1 MIKFFL
7 KISEKRKHNNVY
19 KLLTRLIY
27 QPLSPIMPI
36 NTMRII
42 SIIVFTFFSITLY
55 GQGTTESVKIFSKSL
70 VNSGGEEPNREL
82 TIYLPPNY
90 DKETTHYPVIYY
102 LPGISMTNDW
112 LMGEIKPLLDNAI
125 LSNDIRPVIFVIP
138 DHYSLYQGSYFS
150 NSTLIGDWITFTK
163 KDVVEYMD
171 ANYRTLKK
179 KESRALTGW
188 SSGGFGALKIGM
200 MSSDVFANVYSLSP
214 GLLIL
219 SDEFAPNSPSY
230 KELEEIEDYK
240 RLQKEWV
247 GIPNVLVAAGRA
259 FAPNPDNPPY
269 FADLPVK
276 FVDGKKKIDDSALK
290 RWNEELPFYMVDEY
304 IKQLRSLNSLKLEW
318 GRNDDFKNVVS
329 SCITFSKKLENL
341 GIDHIAE
348 EYNGTHF
355 NRILEPDG
363 RIAKEM
369 LPFLNDQLEFE

>member
-1 MIKFFL
+1 
-7 KISEKRKHNNVY
+7 
-19 KLLTRLIY
+19 
-27 QPLSPIMPI
+27 
-36 NTMRII
+36 MRII
-42 SIIVFTFFSITLY
+42 TLIMFTIFCQTIY
-55 GQGTTESVKIFSKSL
+55 GQGIVQSVKIYSKSL
-70 VNSGGEEPNREL
+70 VNSGGEDPNRKL

-90 DKETTHYPVIYY
+90 NKETTHYPVIYY

-112 LMGEIKPLLDNAI
+112 LMGKIKPLLDNAI
-125 LSNDIRPVIFVIP
+125 LSNDIQPVMFVIP

-150 NSTLIGDWITFTK
+150 NSSLIGDWITFTK
-163 KDVVEYMD
+163 KEVVEYID

-200 MSSDVFANVYSLSP
+200 QSSDVFSNVYSLSP

-219 SDEFAPNSPSY
+219 SDEFAPDSPSY
-230 KELEEIEDYK
+230 KELEEIKDYEK
-240 RLQKEWV
+240 LQKEWV

-259 FAPNPDNPPY
+259 FAPNPNNPPY

-276 FVDGKKKIDDSALK
+276 FENGKKKINDFALSN
-290 RWNEELPFYMVDEY
+290 WNQQLPFNMIDDY
-304 IKQLRSLNSLKLEW
+304 INQLRSLNSLKLEW

-329 SCITFSKKLENL
+329 SCRAFSKKLENL

-355 NRILEPDG
+355 NRILEVDG